1 MDKLVGLLISAVL
14 IAVGE
19 VLKDENNKK

>member
-19 VLKDENNKK
+19 VLKDENTRK